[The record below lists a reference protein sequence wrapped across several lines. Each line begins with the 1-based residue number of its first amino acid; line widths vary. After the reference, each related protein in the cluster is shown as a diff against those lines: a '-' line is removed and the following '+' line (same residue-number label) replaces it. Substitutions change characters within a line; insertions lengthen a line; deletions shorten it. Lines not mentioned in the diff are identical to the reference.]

1 MGKYEEAL
9 ERAKAGKP
17 LDEVFPELKESE
29 DERIRKSIIAYL
41 SNELHNVKQLTP
53 RTNEFEHWIA
63 YLEKQEHIVTEAYNK
78 GFADGTVAK
87 RESEELERQKEPLTP
102 EEKMNH
108 PLYLEG
114 FNVGRQV
121 GEVVKKPEKWND
133 ADDKIQRNL
142 MTLLSCMRGDR
153 IAESTY
159 KKYYPWLRDLPK
171 RFSLQKSIEWS
182 KEDEKMFEAFM
193 HKLEVFDLLSNKE
206 FRWAELRLKSLH
218 PQSPWKPSEEQMGA
232 LSDAWLACDDKEK
245 CELLSSLYD
254 ELKNL

>member
-29 DERIRKSIIAYL
+29 DERIRKDLLRCCDDWDKGQFGCMKKEDVPLIRAY
-41 SNELHNVKQLTP
+41 
-53 RTNEFEHWIA
+53 
-63 YLEKQEHIVTEAYNK
+63 
-78 GFADGTVAK
+78 
-87 RESEELERQKEPLTP
+87 LERQKEPLTP

-114 FNVGRQV
+114 FDVGRQV

-153 IAESTY
+153 IAEATY

-193 HKLEVFDLLSNKE
+193 HKLEVCDLLSNKE

-218 PQSPWKPSEEQMGA
+218 PQSHWKPSEEQMGA
-232 LSDAWLACDDKEK
+232 LKYASTYVPDDEGTLAELYEK
-245 CELLSSLYD
+245 
-254 ELKNL
+254 LKKL